1 MHRYSMDHYQSYPM
15 YPGARSPRMS
25 MDSNSSLGSNN
36 PYQRFLSP
44 SPTRSSMSYRRSSPI
59 PPPDYDDIMY
69 EAPHHRR
76 GRRRSGQKLRHSQIV
91 SPDIIDR
98 LDSAALFS
106 YHHEGPYDAVYPERN
121 RITRESPIEAL
132 RESNAEALRAT
143 PHHKIADSV
152 NRQRPLDGVAYFPP
166 GHTDP
171 EGQTYDYEE
180 GYNLMNDAGNF
191 TRFFVSPSQFNPCLI
206 SKQRLTCP

>member
-1 MHRYSMDHYQSYPM
+1 
-15 YPGARSPRMS
+15 
-25 MDSNSSLGSNN
+25 
-36 PYQRFLSP
+36 
-44 SPTRSSMSYRRSSPI
+44 MSYRRSSPI

-191 TRFFVSPSQFNPCLI
+191 TRFFVSPS
-206 SKQRLTCP
+206 